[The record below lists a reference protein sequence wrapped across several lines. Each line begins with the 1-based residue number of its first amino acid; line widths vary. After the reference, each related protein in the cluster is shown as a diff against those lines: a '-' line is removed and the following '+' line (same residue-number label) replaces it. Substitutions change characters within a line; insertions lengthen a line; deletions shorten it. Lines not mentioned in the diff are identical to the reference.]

1 MAEPIWIRPVA
12 PIPNWADH
20 APALAG
26 WPSFTEEQGER
37 VLEKGTGPEGEELRS
52 PMHIYHNETRRRESD
67 HRVFE
72 IFAAKFTDALI

>member
-1 MAEPIWIRPVA
+1 MNAANCEQNDGCPRPSLIRPVA

-37 VLEKGTGPEGEELRS
+37 ILEKGTRAGK
-52 PMHIYHNETRRRESD
+52 RR
-67 HRVFE
+67 V
-72 IFAAKFTDALI
+72 AAADAHLPHEA